1 MTSLVMA
8 AMLAV
13 GPLPDFAIRDRGK
26 TGAVA
31 THCTVAVF
39 AFAGF
44 FGRFVVMAVPL
55 FGIGI
60 IRNTTNC
67 QEKSNEDN
75 DELFHNKLPWIRVGR
90 NFLCL
95 FVCFGCFLTFIPQER
110 EK

>member
-1 MTSLVMA
+1 MIPFVVA
-8 AMLAV
+8 AVLAV
-13 GPLPDFAIRDRGK
+13 GLLPDFTIRDRGES
-26 TGAVA
+26 GAVA
-31 THCTVAVF
+31 TYGAVAVF

-67 QEKSNEDN
+67 QKESNEDN

-90 NFLCL
+90 NF
-95 FVCFGCFLTFIPQER
+95 
-110 EK
+110 